1 MAAWATVRM
10 RLLSRRW
17 GEMSTELDISGFWV
31 GEYRYFMPF
40 EPNVGFLANIDDR
53 AGQLSGSISEPNVY
67 SSSSGTLF
75 SFLMGKRDDISV
87 KFAKVY
93 DGDGD
98 FAHRV
103 DYNGALSSDG
113 CRIEGIWTLEDWSGS
128 FWMTREK
135 LPSVEGEI
143 ERIEVLV
150 R

>member
-98 FAHRV
+98 FAQKPPR
-103 DYNGALSSDG
+103 
-113 CRIEGIWTLEDWSGS
+113 
-128 FWMTREK
+128 
-135 LPSVEGEI
+135 
-143 ERIEVLV
+143 
-150 R
+150 